1 MRRSFRYGLVRT
13 ALLVLSSWL
22 LPAIAAAP
30 LYAAVVVIANKTDHT
45 VDLSLG
51 PLWGQTRPFSLA
63 AGKTIRVP
71 VPGAVEI
78 DFHASM
84 TSQVHRLLKPNTV
97 QIFTVQGEERQL
109 KQAAFP
115 RSPGVSWLEQ
125 KASGPPEPAV
135 VPVKILA
142 DKEASDRGGWE
153 AKLREQV
160 AAASQFFE
168 TWAGVRLSVVAVDAW
183 QPEGDHHE
191 LTQLDD
197 DFRRKATCEPAW
209 LAIGVSGRLKAGDP
223 ASLAQLDRQPLC
235 THLLLPDVQNGFT
248 SEDQLKLLIHE
259 LGHYLGAVH
268 SSQSDSVMRAK
279 YFEKQAGAPAIDPVN
294 ALVMSLIG
302 DEIRSRG
309 GRSLASL
316 PRSTRQFLHAIY
328 VEQARAESEPQATQ
342 FASLFDETVVRG
354 LRYAARWG
362 DGSQLT
368 ADQVGPW
375 NDANA
380 SPSLA
385 GRALLD
391 PKRPVRWLVD
401 NTLAPLAAP
410 PQAMVELVGGDRLP
424 GRVVGFRSAVETGL
438 DRQPAYLL
446 VEPSTPLDWP
456 DGPSRTNLRVSSE
469 WVRRIVWKPLA
480 DRYQPQTLILDDG
493 RELRFRAVRLG
504 ESSIKL
510 LQEDGVREVPWS
522 EAAELHLPAVDPWD
536 AYFREVSELS
546 PDGTS
551 RLVQIETVG
560 GLRVTGSAERFQA
573 RSNRGGDPNGWYHL
587 FQPVWCPEPLWIQH
601 QTIRLRRY
609 YLPQE
614 VPLSRIEP
622 CGGRQQSDLGGV
634 WPMEIDRNAEGGP
647 LRCGGLDFA
656 WGLGVHAFQEIEF
669 PLPACARSFSSRL
682 GLDHLAGDGGS
693 VEASVRL
700 SPPGGKN
707 PLFATGLVVGSAD
720 LLDTG
725 VLPLA
730 SSGLAARKLIL
741 QVDSQSTGQPITVD
755 PLDIRDTFDWL
766 EPLVEL
772 DADQL
777 HEELFRRAPQRV
789 PAWQVWSVTT
799 GGREGARLVNFWDER
814 DQADQ
819 AYRLLASAEKPLRL
833 SLRTR
838 LSPARYRLTLAV
850 SRPPQ
855 SAASKIEVRVSG
867 QVVGQYDVPVRSDR
881 RPPEPLSVLL
891 SKYEG
896 QEVLLELVQQSPDPR
911 ALVEW
916 RAITL
921 AGSPVP
927 GG

>member
-1 MRRSFRYGLVRT
+1 MRPKF
-13 ALLVLSSWL
+13 
-22 LPAIAAAP
+22 
-30 LYAAVVVIANKTDHT
+30 
-45 VDLSLG
+45 
-51 PLWGQTRPFSLA
+51 
-63 AGKTIRVP
+63 
-71 VPGAVEI
+71 
-78 DFHASM
+78 
-84 TSQVHRLLKPNTV
+84 
-97 QIFTVQGEERQL
+97 
-109 KQAAFP
+109 
-115 RSPGVSWLEQ
+115 
-125 KASGPPEPAV
+125 
-135 VPVKILA
+135 
-142 DKEASDRGGWE
+142 
-153 AKLREQV
+153 
-160 AAASQFFE
+160 
-168 TWAGVRLSVVAVDAW
+168 
-183 QPEGDHHE
+183 
-191 LTQLDD
+191 
-197 DFRRKATCEPAW
+197 
-209 LAIGVSGRLKAGDP
+209 
-223 ASLAQLDRQPLC
+223 
-235 THLLLPDVQNGFT
+235 
-248 SEDQLKLLIHE
+248 
-259 LGHYLGAVH
+259 
-268 SSQSDSVMRAK
+268 
-279 YFEKQAGAPAIDPVN
+279 FEKQAGTPAIDPVN

-309 GRSLASL
+309 ARSLASL
-316 PRSTRQFLHAIY
+316 PRGTRQFLHAIY
-328 VEQARAESEPQATQ
+328 LEQAQADHEPQATQ
-342 FASLFDETVVRG
+342 FASLVDETVVRVQ
-354 LRYAARWG
+354 RYTARWV

-375 NDANA
+375 SDSNA

-391 PKRPVRWLVD
+391 PKRPVRWLLD
-401 NTLAPLAAP
+401 HTLAPSAAP

-424 GRVVGFRSAVETGL
+424 GRVVGFRSAVQTGL

-446 VEPSTPLDWP
+446 VEPYTPLDWP
-456 DGPSRTNLRVSSE
+456 DGPARTTLRVSWD
-469 WVRRIVWKPLA
+469 WVRRVVWKPLA

-493 RELRFRAVRLG
+493 RELRFRAVRPG

-510 LQEDGVREVPWS
+510 LQEDGVREVSWS

-536 AYFREVSELS
+536 AYFREASQLS
-546 PDGTS
+546 PDGTA

-560 GLRVTGSAERFQA
+560 GLRVTGSTERFQA
-573 RSNRGGDPNGWYHL
+573 RARSGDPSGWYHL
-587 FQPVWCPEPLWIQH
+587 FQPVWSPEPLWIQH
-601 QTIRLRRY
+601 QAVRLRRF

-622 CGGRQQSDLGGV
+622 SGNRQQSDLGGV

-656 WGLGVHAFQEIEF
+656 WGLGVHAFQEIEY

-682 GLDHLAGDGGS
+682 GLDHLVGDGGS

-707 PLFATGLVVGSAD
+707 PLYSTGLVVGSAD
-720 LLDTG
+720 VLDTG

-730 SSGLAARKLIL
+730 ASGPAARKLVL
-741 QVDSQSTGQPITVD
+741 TVDPLSTGQPSTVD

-777 HEELFRRAPQRV
+777 HEELFRRGPQQV
-789 PAWQVWSVTT
+789 PAWQLWTVAT

-814 DQADQ
+814 DQADR

-838 LSPARYRLTLAV
+838 LSPVRYRLALAV

-855 SAASKIEVRVSG
+855 SAPSKIEVRVDG
-867 QVVGQYDVPVRSDR
+867 KVVGQYDVPVLADS
-881 RPPEPLSVLL
+881 RPPQPLSVLL
-891 SKYEG
+891 SKFEG
-896 QEVLLELVQQSPDPR
+896 QEVLLEVVQQSPDPK

-921 AGSPVP
+921 SGSPATASESP
-927 GG
+927 SPSGRGSG